1 MRNRLKRAITCVLI
15 GVLSCGLLF
24 SSRSSVS
31 AKTAADDGRRTRTES
46 QTCDGNRS
54 GYTVRDVHYGRAL
67 MREFIAPT
75 GVVFA
80 LDWKGMPEPDVKNL
94 LGSSTDDERL
104 EDLLPILR
112 RRNSTTRIS
121 ERDIIWEKSGT
132 SRNLY
137 GRAYVPYLVPS
148 GVTIGDVWC
157 DG

>member
-1 MRNRLKRAITCVLI
+1 MINRGRHATTWVVI
-15 GVLSCGLLF
+15 GLLSYGLLF
-24 SSRSSVS
+24 CSRASVS
-31 AKTAADDGRRTRTES
+31 PKTVADDGRRTEIQSR
-46 QTCDGNRS
+46 TCDVKRS
-54 GYTVRDVHYGRAL
+54 GYTVRRIHYGQAL

-112 RRNSTTRIS
+112 RRNSTTRVS